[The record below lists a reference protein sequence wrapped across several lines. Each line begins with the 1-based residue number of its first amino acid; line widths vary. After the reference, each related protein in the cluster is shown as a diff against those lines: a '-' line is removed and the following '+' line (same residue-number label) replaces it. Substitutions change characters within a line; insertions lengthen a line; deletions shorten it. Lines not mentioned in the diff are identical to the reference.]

1 MLVYWDGRMY
11 YSSTTVWCTSALLTA
26 LLPAGVWLLRAEQCV
41 LEEKWLAALDW
52 VLAAFMVNGLLTPM
66 LQWNLTPSGRADLY
80 VLRSVSAVLS
90 SAALIALTVHTL
102 TRTQL
107 ALSTALYVGIS
118 CNLASWSSAFW
129 LHMQATG
136 LGGLLP
142 VGVRHTLRTKPLLQW
157 LRDDYLTTCFQQLRR
172 IAPLVL
178 LPAEHLEAALA
189 VMPPELRDRLQQPL
203 VAELPA
209 PVRELVQPWQDGPGH
224 LRVRSFCLP
233 KLSLRETNNHHDH
246 RDEPPADAAALPRPA
261 APVGRINDCAP
272 EWVYVYVLRRHL
284 RTRFRAL
291 WTADTRRA
299 ALLALLA
306 AAATSRLSA
315 RRGAASARL
324 ALATGLAVFA
334 AQTCRV
340 RHAPVTH
347 KHAPTFPSIAASTE
361 PRVPSCGLRSHSFH
375 CATPTLASI
384 VRSRPMLRSHR
395 SPRPMRPAPQQRRS
409 LPRIRCAA
417 AASQR
422 SWCLPSSRRVSRGGA
437 PCRRLR
443 WRSPRA
449 SHFSPPRLP
458 ISGVKSARRLH
469 D

>member
-224 LRVRSFCLP
+224 LRVRPFCLP

-347 KHAPTFPSIAASTE
+347 KHAPTFTSTAASTE
-361 PRVPSCGLRSHSFH
+361 PRALLRSAQPQLSLRNADTRLHR
-375 CATPTLASI
+375 AKPPDAAQPPLA
-384 VRSRPMLRSHR
+384 
-395 SPRPMRPAPQQRRS
+395 APDA
-409 LPRIRCAA
+409 PGPAA
-417 AASQR
+417 AAVSAENPMRRRRLATLVVLALVAARLSRRRALPSAKVALATGLALLAAKVAHQR
-422 SWCLPSSRRVSRGGA
+422 SQERETLA
-437 PCRRLR
+437 
-443 WRSPRA
+443 
-449 SHFSPPRLP
+449 
-458 ISGVKSARRLH
+458 
-469 D
+469 

>member
-142 VGVRHTLRTKPLLQW
+142 VGVRYTLRTKPLLQW

-224 LRVRSFCLP
+224 LRVRPFCLP

-246 RDEPPADAAALPRPA
+246 RDEPPADAAGLPRLA
-261 APVGRINDCAP
+261 APAGRINDCAP

-347 KHAPTFPSIAASTE
+347 KHAPTFTSTAFSTE
-361 PRVPSCGLRSHSFH
+361 PRALLRSAQPQLPLRNADTHLH
-375 CATPTLASI
+375 RAKPPDAAQPPLA
-384 VRSRPMLRSHR
+384 
-395 SPRPMRPAPQQRRS
+395 APD
-409 LPRIRCAA
+409 AA
-417 AASQR
+417 AAAVAAENPMRRRRLATLVVLALVAARLSRRRALPSAKVALATGLALLAAKVAHQR
-422 SWCLPSSRRVSRGGA
+422 SQERETLA
-437 PCRRLR
+437 
-443 WRSPRA
+443 
-449 SHFSPPRLP
+449 
-458 ISGVKSARRLH
+458 
-469 D
+469 

>member
-1 MLVYWDGRMY
+1 MLVYLNGRMY

-26 LLPAGVWLLRAEQCV
+26 LMPAGVWLLRAEQCV
-41 LEEKWLAALDW
+41 LEEKWLVALDW

-66 LQWNLTPSGRADLY
+66 LQWNLRPSGRADLY

-118 CNLASWSSAFW
+118 CNLASWTSALW
-129 LHMQATG
+129 LHMQTTG

-142 VGVRHTLRTKPLLQW
+142 AGICHTLRTKPVLQW
-157 LRDDYLTTCFQQLRR
+157 LRDDYLATCFQQMRR

-178 LPAEHLEAALA
+178 LPAEHLDAALA
-189 VMPPELRDRLQQPL
+189 VMPPELRNRLQQPL

-209 PVRELVQPWQDGPGH
+209 PVRELLQPWQDGPGH
-224 LRVRSFCLP
+224 LRVRPFCLP

-246 RDEPPADAAALPRPA
+246 HHEPPADARPA
-261 APVGRINDCAP
+261 APAGRIYDCAP

-299 ALLALLA
+299 ALLALLTA
-306 AAATSRLSA
+306 AAASRLST
-315 RRGAASARL
+315 RRGTASARL

-340 RHAPVTH
+340 CLAPHDATQ
-347 KHAPTFPSIAASTE
+347 PTARPSRTIAAASTK
-361 PRVPSCGLRSHSFH
+361 PRALLLSAQPQLSLRNSDDRRRRARPPAAAQPPLAAPDVPD
-375 CATPTLASI
+375 
-384 VRSRPMLRSHR
+384 
-395 SPRPMRPAPQQRRS
+395 
-409 LPRIRCAA
+409 AA
-417 AASQR
+417 AAAVAPEHPMRRRLATLVVLALVAARLSR
-422 SWCLPSSRRVSRGGA
+422 RRALPSAKVALATGLALLAAKAAHQRRQREA
-437 PCRRLR
+437 P
-443 WRSPRA
+443 A
-449 SHFSPPRLP
+449 
-458 ISGVKSARRLH
+458 
-469 D
+469 